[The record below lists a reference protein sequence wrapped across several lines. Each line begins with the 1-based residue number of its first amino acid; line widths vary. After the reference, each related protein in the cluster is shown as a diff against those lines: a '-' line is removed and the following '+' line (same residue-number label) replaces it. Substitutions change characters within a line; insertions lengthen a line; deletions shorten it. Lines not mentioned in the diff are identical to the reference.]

1 MNKHIFCPG
10 SGDSEHGDAD
20 GFHMYSTALS
30 VTIAIGC
37 SLLILNILI
46 FAAFYYQRDKRR
58 TEEMEESPSRHQSG
72 SMSPRSQQHS
82 AQGHHHHMGGHGGGG
97 SGGCTY
103 SKPDIGSLPRR
114 KENGQIVQMQQQQ
127 QQQAQHHHHQPSA
140 QPHHHQQS
148 MPMPNICGELPPIMG
163 PQSSAGSDS
172 GGDSYG
178 GGGCGSITQSYS
190 SGTLKKQQGRGQ
202 NFEMTMPDAIISAAM
217 MNVQFDD
224 SPECG
229 SIKGMR
235 RSSLTLKEQVPGHF
249 SIAQGGG
256 SIQYDGG
263 SRTVPRPPKRT
274 TPTVKFGPETNLES
288 PTSGQ
293 SGSSVTT
300 QGGNHSHGPAPP
312 PGFGSQTL
320 KPSLKKSLNYSPNAD
335 ELRV

>member
-1 MNKHIFCPG
+1 MFFAGN
-10 SGDSEHGDAD
+10 SDSDHGDAD

-58 TEEMEESPSRHQSG
+58 TEEMEDSPSRDPG
-72 SMSPRSQQHS
+72 SRMSPRTHS
-82 AQGHHHHMGGHGGGG
+82 SHSHSGSHGGGG
-97 SGGCTY
+97 VTY
-103 SKPDIGSLPRR
+103 TKADISSLPRR
-114 KENGQIVQMQQQQ
+114 KENGQIVQMAQNPHHHHHPSSAHHQQQQ
-127 QQQAQHHHHQPSA
+127 Q
-140 QPHHHQQS
+140 
-148 MPMPNICGELPPIMG
+148 MPMPNICGELPPLG
-163 PQSSAGSDS
+163 PHSSTGSDS

-178 GGGCGSITQSYS
+178 GIQSYS
-190 SGTLKKQQGRGQ
+190 SQSGTLKKQQGRQQGQ
-202 NFEMTMPDAIISAAM
+202 HQSQQPNFEMQMPDAIMNAAM

-229 SIKGMR
+229 SMKGIR
-235 RSSLTLKEQVPGHF
+235 RSSLTMKDQVPGSGHF
-249 SIAQGGG
+249 SLASGGG
-256 SIQYDGG
+256 SIQYDSG

-288 PTSGQ
+288 PTSGA
-293 SGSSVTT
+293 SGSS
-300 QGGNHSHGPAPP
+300 SHGPAPP